1 MYDFT
6 YNTYRRNYVN
16 PYRSGVKIGNY
27 NEDLFGQELAEKARQ
42 IDYNR
47 PNTAKNFIS
56 ESMDQYR
63 WPKPNQKTMY
73 NFGNNIHKENKS
85 NFDLDIVFNKQNF
98 DDYMKVYQRNEQNP
112 FILEDKNQFTKDEYN
127 VRMQKHLYNK
137 SIQRR
142 PQSASG
148 VIRNTKPKTFY
159 SDGPYQD
166 ANEEIIH
173 ETQNQLGRAHIQDNV
188 GIFNTNESG
197 IKNYLL
203 MGHGCQNRFQKTDFA
218 SMYDLTMSRKEKTDK
233 ILDNHYRIFG
243 DFKEYP
249 KASPDYVDW
258 DFRRYKIIGEATNKF
273 NKKTNVPF
281 KDKI

>member
-6 YNTYRRNYVN
+6 YNTFRRHYVN

-27 NEDLFGQELAEKARQ
+27 NEDLFGKELAEKAKQ

-63 WPKPNQKTMY
+63 WPKQNENTMH
-73 NFGNNIHKENKS
+73 NFGNDICKTNKS
-85 NFDLDIVFNKQNF
+85 NFDLNIVFNKQNF

-112 FILEDKNQFTKDEYN
+112 FILEDKNQFAKDEYN
-127 VRMQKHLYNK
+127 VKQRRNLYNK
-137 SIQRR
+137 SMQRR

-148 VIRNTKPKTFY
+148 IVRNNNYKKFY

-166 ANEEIIH
+166 ANEEIIE
-173 ETQNQLGRAHIQDNV
+173 ETQKRLGRAHIQDNV
-188 GIFNTNESG
+188 GIFNIDEKG
-197 IKNYLL
+197 INNYLL
-203 MGHGCQNRFQKTDFA
+203 MGHGCQKRFQKTEYA

-233 ILDNHYRIFG
+233 ILDPHYRIVG

-249 KASPDYVDW
+249 KKDPDIIDW
-258 DFRRYKIIGEATNKF
+258 DYRKYKIIGESTNKF

-281 KDKI
+281 KKDY

>member
-6 YNTYRRNYVN
+6 YNTFRRHYVN

-27 NEDLFGQELAEKARQ
+27 NEDLFGKELAEKARQ

-63 WPKPNQKTMY
+63 WPKQNENTMH
-73 NFGNNIHKENKS
+73 NFGNEIAKTNKS
-85 NFDLDIVFNKQNF
+85 NFDLNIVFNKQNF

-112 FILEDKNQFTKDEYN
+112 FILEDKNQFAKDEYN
-127 VRMQKHLYNK
+127 VKQRRNIYNK
-137 SIQRR
+137 SIQKR
-142 PQSASG
+142 PQSANG
-148 VIRNTKPKTFY
+148 IVRNYKKFY

-166 ANEEIIH
+166 ANEEIIE
-173 ETQNQLGRAHIQDNV
+173 ETQKKLGRAHILDNV
-188 GIFNTNESG
+188 GIFNNEEQG
-197 IKNYLL
+197 INNYLL
-203 MGHGCQNRFQKTDFA
+203 MGHGCQNRFQKTEYA

-233 ILDNHYRIFG
+233 ILDPHYRIVG

-249 KASPDYVDW
+249 KPSPDYVDW
-258 DFRRYKIIGEATNKF
+258 GFRNYKIIGEATNKF
-273 NKKTNVPF
+273 NKKTNKPF
-281 KDKI
+281 KNI

>member
-6 YNTYRRNYVN
+6 YNTFRRNYVN

-27 NEDLFGQELAEKARQ
+27 NEDLFGKELAEKAKQ

-47 PNTAKNFIS
+47 PKTANNFIS

-63 WPKPNQKTMY
+63 WPKQNENTMH
-73 NFGNNIHKENKS
+73 NFGNDIAKTNKS
-85 NFDLDIVFNKQNF
+85 NFDLNIVFNKQNF

-112 FILEDKNQFTKDEYN
+112 FILEDKNQFAKDEYN
-127 VRMQKHLYNK
+127 VKQRRNLYNK
-137 SIQRR
+137 SMQRR
-142 PQSASG
+142 PQSANRIVG
-148 VIRNTKPKTFY
+148 NNKIKTFY

-166 ANEEIIH
+166 ANEEIIE
-173 ETQNQLGRAHIQDNV
+173 ETQKRLGRAHIQDNV
-188 GIFNTNESG
+188 GIFNIDEKG
-197 IKNYLL
+197 INNYLL
-203 MGHGCQNRFQKTDFA
+203 MGHGCQNRFQKTEYA

-233 ILDNHYRIFG
+233 ILDPHYRIVG

-249 KASPDYVDW
+249 KPSPDFVDW
-258 DFRRYKIIGEATNKF
+258 DFRKYKIIGEATNKF

-281 KDKI
+281 KAQY

>member
-6 YNTYRRNYVN
+6 YNTFRRNYVN

-27 NEDLFGQELAEKARQ
+27 NEDLFGKELAEKAKQ

-63 WPKPNQKTMY
+63 WPKQNENTMH
-73 NFGNNIHKENKS
+73 NFGNEINKTNKS
-85 NFDLDIVFNKQNF
+85 NFDLNIVFNKQNF

-112 FILEDKNQFTKDEYN
+112 FILEDKNQFAKDEYN
-127 VRMQKHLYNK
+127 VKQRRNLYNK
-137 SIQRR
+137 SMARR

-148 VIRNTKPKTFY
+148 VIRNNNYKKFY

-166 ANEEIIH
+166 ANEEIIE
-173 ETQNQLGRAHIQDNV
+173 ETQKKLGMAHIQDNV
-188 GIFNTNESG
+188 GIFNIDEKG

-203 MGHGCQNRFQKTDFA
+203 MGHGCQKRFQKTEYA

-233 ILDNHYRIFG
+233 ILDPHYRIVG

-249 KASPDYVDW
+249 KINPDYVDW
-258 DFRRYKIIGEATNKF
+258 DFRKYKIIGEATNKF

-281 KDKI
+281 KKDY

>member
-6 YNTYRRNYVN
+6 YNTFRRHYVN

-27 NEDLFGQELAEKARQ
+27 NEDLFGKELAEKARQ

-63 WPKPNQKTMY
+63 WPKQNENTMH
-73 NFGNNIHKENKS
+73 NFGNDICKTNKS
-85 NFDLDIVFNKQNF
+85 NFDLNIVFNKQNF

-112 FILEDKNQFTKDEYN
+112 FILEDKNQFAKDEYN
-127 VRMQKHLYNK
+127 VKQRRNLYNK
-137 SIQRR
+137 SMQRR

-148 VIRNTKPKTFY
+148 IVRNNNYKKFY

-166 ANEEIIH
+166 ANEEIIE
-173 ETQNQLGRAHIQDNV
+173 ETQKRLGRAHIQDNV
-188 GIFNTNESG
+188 GIFNNEEQG
-197 IKNYLL
+197 INNYLL
-203 MGHGCQNRFQKTDFA
+203 MGHGCQNRFQKTEYA

-233 ILDNHYRIFG
+233 ILDPHYRIVK

-249 KASPDYVDW
+249 KVNPDYVDW
-258 DFRRYKIIGEATNKF
+258 DFRNYKIIGEATNKF
-273 NKKTNVPF
+273 NKKTNKPF
-281 KDKI
+281 KNI

>member
-6 YNTYRRNYVN
+6 YNTFRRQYVN

-27 NEDLFGQELAEKARQ
+27 NEDLFGKELAEKAKQ

-63 WPKPNQKTMY
+63 WPKQNENTMH
-73 NFGNNIHKENKS
+73 NFGNDIAKTNKS
-85 NFDLDIVFNKQNF
+85 NFDLNIVFNKQNF

-112 FILEDKNQFTKDEYN
+112 FILEDKNQFAKDEYN
-127 VRMQKHLYNK
+127 AKQRRNLYNK
-137 SIQRR
+137 SMQRR
-142 PQSASG
+142 PQSANG
-148 VIRNTKPKTFY
+148 IVRNYKKFY

-166 ANEEIIH
+166 ANEEIIE
-173 ETQNQLGRAHIQDNV
+173 ETQKRLGRAHIQDNV
-188 GIFNTNESG
+188 GIFNNEEKG
-197 IKNYLL
+197 INNYLL
-203 MGHGCQNRFQKTDFA
+203 MGHGCQNRFQKTEYA

-233 ILDNHYRIFG
+233 ILDPHYRIVK

-249 KASPDYVDW
+249 KVNPDYVDW
-258 DFRRYKIIGEATNKF
+258 DFRNYKIIGEATNKF
-273 NKKTNVPF
+273 NKKTNKPF
-281 KDKI
+281 KNI

>member
-6 YNTYRRNYVN
+6 YNTFRRNYVN

-27 NEDLFGQELAEKARQ
+27 NEDLFGKELAEKAKQ

-47 PNTAKNFIS
+47 PNTVKNFVS

-63 WPKPNQKTMY
+63 WPKQNENTMH
-73 NFGNNIHKENKS
+73 NFGNDIAKTNKS
-85 NFDLDIVFNKQNF
+85 NFDLNIVFNKQNF

-112 FILEDKNQFTKDEYN
+112 FILEDKNQFAKDEYN
-127 VRMQKHLYNK
+127 VKQRRNIYNK
-137 SIQRR
+137 SIQKR
-142 PQSASG
+142 PQSANG
-148 VIRNTKPKTFY
+148 IVRNYKKFY

-166 ANEEIIH
+166 ANEEIIE
-173 ETQNQLGRAHIQDNV
+173 ETQKKLGRAHIQDNV
-188 GIFNTNESG
+188 GIFNIEEKG

-203 MGHGCQNRFQKTDFA
+203 MGHGCQNRFQKTEYA

-233 ILDNHYRIFG
+233 ILDPHYRIVG

-249 KASPDYVDW
+249 KPNPDYVDW
-258 DFRRYKIIGEATNKF
+258 DFRNYKIIGEATNKF
-273 NKKTNVPF
+273 NKKTNKPF
-281 KDKI
+281 KNI

>member
-6 YNTYRRNYVN
+6 YNTFRRNYVN

-27 NEDLFGQELAEKARQ
+27 NEDLFGKELAEKAKQ

-47 PNTAKNFIS
+47 PNTVKNFIS

-63 WPKPNQKTMY
+63 WPKQNENTMH
-73 NFGNNIHKENKS
+73 NFGNDIAKTNKS
-85 NFDLDIVFNKQNF
+85 NFDLNIVFNKQNF

-112 FILEDKNQFTKDEYN
+112 FILEDKNQFAKDEYN
-127 VRMQKHLYNK
+127 VKQRRNIYNK
-137 SIQRR
+137 SIQKR
-142 PQSASG
+142 PQSANG
-148 VIRNTKPKTFY
+148 IVRNYKKFY

-166 ANEEIIH
+166 ANEEIIE
-173 ETQNQLGRAHIQDNV
+173 ETQKKLGRAHIEDNV
-188 GIFNTNESG
+188 GIFNIDEKG

-203 MGHGCQNRFQKTDFA
+203 MGHGCQKRFQKTEYA

-233 ILDNHYRIFG
+233 ILDPHYRIVG

-249 KASPDYVDW
+249 KPTPDYVDW
-258 DFRRYKIIGEATNKF
+258 DFRNYKIIGEATNKF
-273 NKKTNVPF
+273 NKKTNKPF
-281 KDKI
+281 KNI

>member
-6 YNTYRRNYVN
+6 YNTFRRNYVN

-27 NEDLFGQELAEKARQ
+27 NEDLFGKELAEKAKQ

-47 PNTAKNFIS
+47 PKTANNFIS

-63 WPKPNQKTMY
+63 WPKQNENTMH
-73 NFGNNIHKENKS
+73 NFGNDIAKTNKS
-85 NFDLDIVFNKQNF
+85 NFDLNIVFNKQNF

-112 FILEDKNQFTKDEYN
+112 FILEDKNQFAKDEYN
-127 VRMQKHLYNK
+127 VKQRRNLYNK
-137 SIQRR
+137 SMQRR
-142 PQSASG
+142 PQSANRIVG
-148 VIRNTKPKTFY
+148 NNKIKTFY

-166 ANEEIIH
+166 ANEEIIE
-173 ETQNQLGRAHIQDNV
+173 ETQKRLGRAHIQDNV
-188 GIFNTNESG
+188 GIFNIDEKG
-197 IKNYLL
+197 INNYLL
-203 MGHGCQNRFQKTDFA
+203 MGHGCQNRFQKTEYA

-233 ILDNHYRIFG
+233 ILDPHYRIVG

-249 KASPDYVDW
+249 KPSPDFVDW
-258 DFRRYKIIGEATNKF
+258 DFRKYKIIGEATNKF

-281 KDKI
+281 KDQY

>member
-6 YNTYRRNYVN
+6 YNTFRRHYVN

-27 NEDLFGQELAEKARQ
+27 NEDLFGKELVEKAKQ

-63 WPKPNQKTMY
+63 WPKQNENTMH
-73 NFGNNIHKENKS
+73 NFGNDICKTNKS
-85 NFDLDIVFNKQNF
+85 NFDLNIVFNKQNF

-112 FILEDKNQFTKDEYN
+112 FILEDKNQFAKDEYN
-127 VRMQKHLYNK
+127 VKQRRNLYNK
-137 SIQRR
+137 SMQRR

-148 VIRNTKPKTFY
+148 IVRNNNYKKFY

-166 ANEEIIH
+166 ANEEIIE
-173 ETQNQLGRAHIQDNV
+173 ETQKRLGRAHIQDNV
-188 GIFNTNESG
+188 GIFNIDEKG
-197 IKNYLL
+197 INNYLL
-203 MGHGCQNRFQKTDFA
+203 MGHGCQKRFQKTEYA

-233 ILDNHYRIFG
+233 ILDPHYRIVG

-249 KASPDYVDW
+249 KKDPDFIDW
-258 DFRRYKIIGEATNKF
+258 DYRKYKIIGESTNKF

-281 KDKI
+281 KKDY

>member
-6 YNTYRRNYVN
+6 YNTFRRNYVN

-27 NEDLFGQELAEKARQ
+27 NEDLFGKELAEKAKQ

-47 PNTAKNFIS
+47 PKTANNFIS

-63 WPKPNQKTMY
+63 WPKQNENTMH
-73 NFGNNIHKENKS
+73 NFGNDIAKTNKS
-85 NFDLDIVFNKQNF
+85 NFDLNIVFNKQNF

-112 FILEDKNQFTKDEYN
+112 FILEDKNQFAKDEYN
-127 VRMQKHLYNK
+127 VKQRRNLYNK

-142 PQSASG
+142 PQSANRIVG
-148 VIRNTKPKTFY
+148 NNKIKTFY

-166 ANEEIIH
+166 ANEEIIE
-173 ETQNQLGRAHIQDNV
+173 ETQKRLGRAHIQDNV
-188 GIFNTNESG
+188 GIFNIDEKG
-197 IKNYLL
+197 INNYLL
-203 MGHGCQNRFQKTDFA
+203 MGHGCQNRFQKTEYA

-233 ILDNHYRIFG
+233 ILDPHYRIVG

-249 KASPDYVDW
+249 KPSPDFVDW
-258 DFRRYKIIGEATNKF
+258 DFRKYKIIGEATNKF

-281 KDKI
+281 KDKC

>member
-6 YNTYRRNYVN
+6 YNTFRRQYVN

-27 NEDLFGQELAEKARQ
+27 NEDLFGKELAEKAKQ

-63 WPKPNQKTMY
+63 WPKQNENTMH
-73 NFGNNIHKENKS
+73 NFGNDIAKTNKS
-85 NFDLDIVFNKQNF
+85 NFDLNIVFNKQNF

-112 FILEDKNQFTKDEYN
+112 FILEDKNQFAKDEYN
-127 VRMQKHLYNK
+127 VKQRRNLYNK
-137 SIQRR
+137 SMQRR
-142 PQSASG
+142 PQSANG
-148 VIRNTKPKTFY
+148 IVRNYKKFY

-166 ANEEIIH
+166 ANEEIIE
-173 ETQNQLGRAHIQDNV
+173 ETQKRLGRAHIQDNV
-188 GIFNTNESG
+188 GIFNNEEQG
-197 IKNYLL
+197 INNYLL
-203 MGHGCQNRFQKTDFA
+203 MGHGCQNRFQKTEYA

-233 ILDNHYRIFG
+233 ILDPHYRIVK

-249 KASPDYVDW
+249 KVNPDYVDW
-258 DFRRYKIIGEATNKF
+258 DFRNYKIIGEATNKF
-273 NKKTNVPF
+273 NKKNNKTF
-281 KDKI
+281 KNI

>member
-63 WPKPNQKTMY
+63 WPKQNGNTMH
-73 NFGNNIHKENKS
+73 NFGNEIRKTNKS
-85 NFDLDIVFNKQNF
+85 NFDLNIVFNKQNF

-112 FILEDKNQFTKDEYN
+112 FILEDKNQFAKDEYN
-127 VRMQKHLYNK
+127 VKQRRNTYNK
-137 SIQRR
+137 SIQGR
-142 PQSASG
+142 PQSAYNN
-148 VIRNTKPKTFY
+148 RKNNTFKKFY

-166 ANEEIIH
+166 ANEEIIE
-173 ETQNQLGRAHIQDNV
+173 ETQKQLGRAHIKDNV
-188 GIFNTNESG
+188 GIFNIDEKG
-197 IKNYLL
+197 INNYLL
-203 MGHGCQNRFQKTDFA
+203 MGHGCQKKFLKGEYA
-218 SMYDLTMSRKEKTDK
+218 SMYDLTMSRKERTDR
-233 ILDNHYRIFG
+233 ILDPHYKIVG

-249 KASPDYVDW
+249 KVAPDLVDW
-258 DFRRYKIIGEATNKF
+258 NFRKYKIVGDAVNKF

-281 KDKI
+281 KKDY

>member
-6 YNTYRRNYVN
+6 YNTFRRQYVN

-27 NEDLFGQELAEKARQ
+27 NEDLFGKELAEKAKQ

-63 WPKPNQKTMY
+63 WPKQNENTMH
-73 NFGNNIHKENKS
+73 NFGNDIAKTNKS
-85 NFDLDIVFNKQNF
+85 NFDLNIVFNKQNF

-112 FILEDKNQFTKDEYN
+112 FILEDKNQFAKDEYN
-127 VRMQKHLYNK
+127 VKQRRNLYNK
-137 SIQRR
+137 SMQRR
-142 PQSASG
+142 PQSANG
-148 VIRNTKPKTFY
+148 IVRNYKKFY

-166 ANEEIIH
+166 ANEEIIE
-173 ETQNQLGRAHIQDNV
+173 ETQKRLGRAHIQDNV
-188 GIFNTNESG
+188 GIFNNEEQG
-197 IKNYLL
+197 INNYLL
-203 MGHGCQNRFQKTDFA
+203 MGHGCQNRFQKTEYA

-233 ILDNHYRIFG
+233 ILDPHYRIIK

-249 KASPDYVDW
+249 KVNPDYVDW
-258 DFRRYKIIGEATNKF
+258 DFRNYKIIGEATNKF
-273 NKKTNVPF
+273 NKKTNKPF
-281 KDKI
+281 KNI

>member
-6 YNTYRRNYVN
+6 YNTFRRQYVN

-27 NEDLFGQELAEKARQ
+27 NEDLFGKELAEKAKQ

-63 WPKPNQKTMY
+63 WPKQNENTMH
-73 NFGNNIHKENKS
+73 NFGNDIAKTNKS
-85 NFDLDIVFNKQNF
+85 NFDLNIVFNKQNF

-112 FILEDKNQFTKDEYN
+112 FILEDKNQFAKDEYN
-127 VRMQKHLYNK
+127 VKQRRNLYNK
-137 SIQRR
+137 SMQRR
-142 PQSASG
+142 PQSANG
-148 VIRNTKPKTFY
+148 IVRNYKKFY

-166 ANEEIIH
+166 ANEEIIE
-173 ETQNQLGRAHIQDNV
+173 ETQKRLGRAHIQDNV
-188 GIFNTNESG
+188 GIFNNEEQG
-197 IKNYLL
+197 INNYLL
-203 MGHGCQNRFQKTDFA
+203 MGHGCQNRFQKTEYA

-233 ILDNHYRIFG
+233 ILDPHYRIVK

-249 KASPDYVDW
+249 KVNPDYVDW
-258 DFRRYKIIGEATNKF
+258 DFRNYKIIGEATNKF
-273 NKKTNVPF
+273 NKKTNKPF
-281 KDKI
+281 KNI

>member
-6 YNTYRRNYVN
+6 YNTFRRNYVN

-27 NEDLFGQELAEKARQ
+27 NEDLFGKELAEKARQ

-63 WPKPNQKTMY
+63 WPKQNENTMH
-73 NFGNNIHKENKS
+73 NFGNEIAKTNKS
-85 NFDLDIVFNKQNF
+85 NFDLNIVFNKQNF

-112 FILEDKNQFTKDEYN
+112 FILEDKNQFAKDEYN
-127 VRMQKHLYNK
+127 VKQRRNLYNK
-137 SIQRR
+137 SMQRR

-148 VIRNTKPKTFY
+148 IVRNNNYKKFY

-166 ANEEIIH
+166 ANEEIIE
-173 ETQNQLGRAHIQDNV
+173 ETQKRLGRAHIQDNV
-188 GIFNTNESG
+188 GIFNIDEKG
-197 IKNYLL
+197 INNYLL
-203 MGHGCQNRFQKTDFA
+203 MGHGCQKRFQKTEYA

-233 ILDNHYRIFG
+233 ILDPHYKIVE
-243 DFKEYP
+243 DFKPYP
-249 KASPDYVDW
+249 KVDRDYVDW
-258 DFRRYKIIGEATNKF
+258 GYRKYKIIGEATNKF
-273 NKKTNVPF
+273 NKGTNKPF
-281 KDKI
+281 KPQE